1 MMYRKYIAGFVN
13 PRENLFIPNR
23 LTDHKGNATQIIRQ
37 KNWWDDWRADVIMR
51 REAPDYLIF
60 RKGFIQ
66 IGNGDDK
73 LIIVSSDQFRK
84 GESYIWRSISKSL
97 TESDFNIVSQYRVI
111 QISPPKF

>member
-1 MMYRKYIAGFVN
+1 MRYRKYIAGFVN
-13 PRENLFIPNR
+13 PRENLFIPNY
-23 LTDHKGNATQIIRQ
+23 LTDHKDNAVQIIRQ
-37 KNWWDDWRADVIMR
+37 RNWWDDWQSDIIMR

-66 IGNGDDK
+66 IGNGDSQ
-73 LIIVSSDQFRK
+73 LIIVSTTQYRK

-97 TESDFNIVSQYRVI
+97 TEADFNVVSQYKVI